1 MLGGA
6 ELVEQSKNV
15 HMNGLKVKILCV
27 PTNCPQKKNS
37 LPPNENKS
45 VVYETTFTF
54 IWKNRLLEFEPFLC
68 HSSNTRWIRRFIYW
82 KSVIWGAS
90 VCLLYIFFSVLLPL
104 APQSFSRLFIS
115 LPLRV
120 LDVNQFNNRA
130 RTSLCPIIQW
140 ISKTMGHQR
149 QEKRHLFSFFISYL

>member
-27 PTNCPQKKNS
+27 PTNCPQQKKFASTKWKQKCS
-37 LPPNENKS
+37 LWDNIHFYLKKS
-45 VVYETTFTF
+45 SLGIRAVSLSFIEYTLDSTIYLLKIGDLRCVSVLVVY
-54 IWKNRLLEFEPFLC
+54 
-68 HSSNTRWIRRFIYW
+68 
-82 KSVIWGAS
+82 
-90 VCLLYIFFSVLLPL
+90 FFSILLPL